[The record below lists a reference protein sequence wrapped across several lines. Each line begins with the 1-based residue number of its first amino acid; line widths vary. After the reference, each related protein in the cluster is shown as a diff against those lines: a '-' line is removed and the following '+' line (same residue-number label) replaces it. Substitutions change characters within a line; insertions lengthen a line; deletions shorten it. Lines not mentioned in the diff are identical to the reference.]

1 MSARSKRLKTSH
13 KYPSGSAAMA
23 RWRPWGGGTHRR
35 DDGEAHSPPRPR
47 RHCGR
52 HHAPTSSTCVLEGA
66 PGWVARGLSRRPR
79 PPPTRLLARRHRH
92 RGTLRLPRGVP
103 AATGPLP
110 SPPATTTTP
119 PPAATIPLAATVPSA
134 GTLAPPPCPP
144 PWPPPSLPSPLPP
157 TATPATP
164 FGRFRR
170 RPFPLQSRRTP
181 RRARPALT
189 GGVCQPTADRP
200 TGRWAVRAVVGVG
213 RSGPAWMTTGVRR
226 RCCRSRRRRHT
237 VPRASQ

>member
-1 MSARSKRLKTSH
+1 MRRRPPAPCQLSAPLPLPLLPPPPELAAAQLPAVAAAAAEAAGAAKVAVDAAAPVVRVAGGVAVPQPYLVARPLQPGDGGPSH
-13 KYPSGSAAMA
+13 P
-23 RWRPWGGGTHRR
+23 R
-35 DDGEAHSPPRPR
+35 RPR
-47 RHCGR
+47 R
-52 HHAPTSSTCVLEGA
+52 
-66 PGWVARGLSRRPR
+66 
-79 PPPTRLLARRHRH
+79 
-92 RGTLRLPRGVP
+92 PRGRRLVP
-103 AATGPLP
+103 KQAQ
-110 SPPATTTTP
+110 
-119 PPAATIPLAATVPSA
+119 
-134 GTLAPPPCPP
+134 
-144 PWPPPSLPSPLPP
+144 SLPLLSLPP

-213 RSGPAWMTTGVRR
+213 GSGPAWMTTGVRR

>member
-1 MSARSKRLKTSH
+1 MCFGGGAGVGGARTVQAPATPTYAAAGASPPPPRDAPP
-13 KYPSGSAAMA
+13 PSGCAS
-23 RWRPWGGGTHRR
+23 RHGT
-35 DDGEAHSPPRPR
+35 P
-47 RHCGR
+47 
-52 HHAPTSSTCVLEGA
+52 
-66 PGWVARGLSRRPR
+66 
-79 PPPTRLLARRHRH
+79 
-92 RGTLRLPRGVP
+92 
-103 AATGPLP
+103 PLP
-110 SPPATTTTP
+110 SRHHHHP

-213 RSGPAWMTTGVRR
+213 GSGPAWMTTGVRR